1 MPHEQTFAA
10 IVRDRQ
16 KDQAQSSAQRLLN
29 DLLEP
34 KAYNQGEVQNWTAE
48 VSEKVA
54 LSLKDISSGFK
65 YAVTCVI
72 MQKGEAGLHI
82 SSTCFWDSSTD
93 GSFSIKWENATMH
106 CILNVFA
113 LVL

>member
-1 MPHEQTFAA
+1 MPHEQSFSS
-10 IVRDRQ
+10 IVLSMQ
-16 KDQAQSSAQRLLN
+16 KDQAQSAAQRFLT
-29 DLLEP
+29 DILEA
-34 KAYNQGEVQNWTAE
+34 KTYSQGEVQNWTAE

-54 LSLKDISSGFK
+54 LALKDLSSNFK

>member
-1 MPHEQTFAA
+1 MPHDQTFSSVV
-10 IVRDRQ
+10 IPSQ
-16 KDQAQSSAQRLLN
+16 KDQCQSASQRLLS
-29 DLLEP
+29 DLLES
-34 KAYNQGEVQNWTAE
+34 KTYNQSEVQNWTAE

-54 LSLKDISSGFK
+54 LALKDISSNFK
-65 YAVTCVI
+65 YAVTCVV

-93 GSFSIKWENATMH
+93 GSFSIKWENASMH

>member
-1 MPHEQTFAA
+1 MPQDQNFAA
-10 IVRDRQ
+10 IVSIRQ
-16 KDQAQSSAQRLLN
+16 KDQAQSSSQRLLTE
-29 DLLEP
+29 LLES
-34 KAYNQGEVQNWTAE
+34 KTYNQSEVQNWTAE

-54 LSLKDISSGFK
+54 LGLKDISSNFK

>member
-10 IVRDRQ
+10 IVTSTQ
-16 KDQAQSSAQRLLN
+16 KEQAQSVSQRLIT
-29 DLLEP
+29 DLLES
-34 KAYNQGEVQNWTAE
+34 KTYNQSEVQNWTAE

-54 LSLKDISSGFK
+54 LQLKDISSSFK